1 MEPEVKYIANMHGN
15 EVLGRELLLHL
26 AHHLCTAYLAGDKEI
41 QRLVHST
48 RIHLL
53 PSMNPDGWQ
62 KAANIVSLVL
72 SVCGNRTHQAGILFC
87 LLSGREGL
95 SYREEQRQ

>member
-1 MEPEVKYIANMHGN
+1 MSDVLSTPDQ
-15 EVLGRELLLHL
+15 VLGRELLLHL
-26 AHHLCTAYLAGDKEI
+26 AHHICQAYLAGDEEI

-62 KAANIVSLVL
+62 RAANIVSVS
-72 SVCGNRTHQAGILFC
+72 SVEI
-87 LLSGREGL
+87 
-95 SYREEQRQ
+95 